1 MDTPTQAQKDASTPI
16 VAWAVHT
23 LTAVDPTPEPHAG
36 KARAMAIRTSNAR
49 DLPHTLNRNSRTSP
63 SFTV

>member
-1 MDTPTQAQKDASTPI
+1 MDTPTQAQKDAATTI
-16 VAWAVHT
+16 VAGAVRA
-23 LTAVDPTPEPHAG
+23 LAAGDPTPEQRAN
-36 KARAMAIRTSNAR
+36 KARAISIRTSNAR